1 MSTLLLAVGV
11 RSVYANAEHC
21 KPWVGGVSAS
31 MPTAVNLV
39 IQCQPDSFHVGQSC
53 KCVSLLGG
61 FDMRGLKKARSSIT
75 IYVWISIATNG
86 LSSMSLISMNL
97 LMAASMAIHDSHGY
111 L

>member
-31 MPTAVNLV
+31 MPNAVNLL
-39 IQCQPDSFHVGQSC
+39 IQCQPESFHVGQSC

-61 FDMRGLKKARSSIT
+61 FDMRELKKARSSKPKYHAKVSKQT
-75 IYVWISIATNG
+75 VR
-86 LSSMSLISMNL
+86 L
-97 LMAASMAIHDSHGY
+97 L
-111 L
+111 LLR